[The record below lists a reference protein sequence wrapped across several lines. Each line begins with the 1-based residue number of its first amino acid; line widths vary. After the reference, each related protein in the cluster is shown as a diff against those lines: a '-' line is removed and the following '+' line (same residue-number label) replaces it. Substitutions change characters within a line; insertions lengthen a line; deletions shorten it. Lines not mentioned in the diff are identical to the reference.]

1 MNMQNLMAQAQ
12 KMQREITKK
21 KEEID
26 NSTFEGKSEWVTV
39 QINGKKEL
47 LKATITYEGSI
58 DQDDKEILEDMF
70 KIAMNKAVEAVD
82 KEMDSKMGAYGSQ
95 FGGLF

>member
-12 KMQREITKK
+12 KMQRDITKK

-26 NSTFEGKSEWVTV
+26 NTIFEGESEWIKIS
-39 QINGKKEL
+39 INGKKEIQ
-47 LKATITYEGSI
+47 KVNITYNGTI
-58 DQDDKEILEDMF
+58 DEEDKEALEDMIKIAFNNASSKVDKEIE
-70 KIAMNKAVEAVD
+70 N
-82 KEMDSKMGAYGSQ
+82 KMGAYGSQ

>member
-12 KMQREITKK
+12 KMQRDITKK

-26 NSTFEGKSEWVTV
+26 NTIFEGESEW
-39 QINGKKEL
+39 IKISIDGKKEIQ
-47 LKATITYEGSI
+47 KVSITYNGTI
-58 DQDDKEILEDMF
+58 DEEDKEALEDMIKIAFNNASAKVDKEIE
-70 KIAMNKAVEAVD
+70 N
-82 KEMDSKMGAYGSQ
+82 KMGAYGSQ

>member
-12 KMQREITKK
+12 KMQRDITKK

-26 NSTFEGKSEWVTV
+26 NSTFEGESEWVKV
-39 QINGKKEL
+39 EINGKKEVQ
-47 LKATITYEGSI
+47 KIKITFEGTIDDE
-58 DQDDKEILEDMF
+58 DKEALEDML
-70 KIAMNKAVEAVD
+70 KIALNKAVAAVD
-82 KEMDSKMGAYGSQ
+82 KEVEEKMGSFGSG

>member
-26 NSTFEGKSEWVTV
+26 NTNFEGKSEWVTAT
-39 QINGKKEL
+39 INGKKEIQ
-47 LKATITYEGSI
+47 KITITYEGIIES
-58 DQDDKEILEDMF
+58 DDKELLEDMI
-70 KIAMNKAVEAVD
+70 KIAINKACEKVD
-82 KEMDSKMGAYGSQ
+82 KEIETKMGAYGSGL
-95 FGGLF
+95 GGLF

>member
-12 KMQREITKK
+12 KMQRDITKK

-26 NSTFEGKSEWVTV
+26 NTIFEGTSEWVTV
-39 QINGKKEL
+39 KINGKKEL
-47 LKATITYEGSI
+47 QKVTITYEGPI
-58 DQDDKEILEDMF
+58 EGDDKEILEDML
-70 KIAMNKAVEAVD
+70 KIAMNKAVEKVD
-82 KEMDSKMGAYGSQ
+82 KEIENKMGAYGSS